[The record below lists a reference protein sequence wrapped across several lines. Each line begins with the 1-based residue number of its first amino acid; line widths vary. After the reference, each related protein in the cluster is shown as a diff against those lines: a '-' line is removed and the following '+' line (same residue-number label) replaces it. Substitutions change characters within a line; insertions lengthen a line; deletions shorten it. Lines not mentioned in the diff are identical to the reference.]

1 MKSKI
6 VLIASFLPLV
16 LSGCTFSAGIETLLV
31 PPKLDTQQQD
41 IYNALKSYTGENI
54 SLKYPKSGKNLSA
67 FIVEDIDG
75 DSEDEAIVFYK
86 KNTAKTDDDSLRIN
100 ILDTVES
107 KWQSV
112 YDHAADGNE
121 IEQVEV
127 TRLGDSDR
135 INIIAGYS
143 LINRSDRM
151 ISIYDYHDG
160 KLSTNLSNEPYSVFE
175 TLDLNNDGSNELFI
189 ASEKTSSQE
198 AAAVAFH
205 LYDNEKYKRSELV
218 LEGAYIGYS
227 GITANTDSNGETKLF
242 LDAQTGSGNIVTE
255 VLKADTQNNLLRE
268 FSPNAE
274 KQETMR
280 PSAYLSADIDNDGK
294 TEIPVP
300 SFCEGYDENSE
311 NPLYFTSWYEI
322 ENKELKHKHESY
334 MSITD
339 GYVFFIPSQ
348 WYGKITA
355 KSDISKNEISVC
367 SGHDPET
374 AEEIF
379 TVKVVSGKE
388 ISTISE
394 ENDWSLIRTKGEKHF
409 FLKINEN
416 NPLALPPEELVMK
429 FKFDY

>member
-6 VLIASFLPLV
+6 VLIALFLPLV

-227 GITANTDSNGETKLF
+227 GIIANTDSNGETKLF